1 MESNTEKIELYAVRS
16 FGERLTVVMDFLRQN
31 WKPVLIYLTYFLLPL
46 SLVQALNLNG
56 FMGGYLDILSSATH
70 GAEEPSASSLLSF
83 VLHTLGF
90 IGFYV
95 VGMLLLDAV
104 LYGMMRLY
112 QHGDGKLGAVEWK
125 DLKPDFMFS
134 LKRATILTLAST
146 AVGMAFLVV
155 LGLIMVGLAL
165 ISPALILL
173 GYLLM
178 LAVIIA
184 LLPPLSLI
192 TPAYVFEDN
201 TTLMGA
207 IRKGCRLGF
216 KTWGSTVAVMLILSL
231 IINIISQFTA
241 LPWSIMFIVK
251 MFFGLGLDGLDG
263 SFTESVF
270 FTFGTY
276 LSGVLQCFGGY
287 VASAALVIG
296 AAYLYGHAAE
306 KLDSFTVDSNI
317 QNFENL

>member
-1 MESNTEKIELYAVRS
+1 MEPNTEKIELYAVRS

-56 FMGGYLDILSSATH
+56 FMGGYLDILGSMSH
-70 GAEEPSASSLLSF
+70 GADDPSASSLLSF
-83 VLHTLGF
+83 VLHTLGYL
-90 IGFYV
+90 GFYI
-95 VGMLLLDAV
+95 VGMLLMEAV

-112 QHGDGKLGAVEWK
+112 QRGEGKLGTVQWK

-134 LKRATILTLAST
+134 LKRSAILALVGTL
-146 AVGMAFLVV
+146 VGIVLLVV
-155 LGLIMVGLAL
+155 FVLVVVGLAL
-165 ISPALILL
+165 ITPVLVLL
-173 GYLLM
+173 GYVLLLGVLIC
-178 LAVIIA
+178 LA
-184 LLPPLSLI
+184 PPLSLV
-192 TPAYVFEDN
+192 TPVYVFEDD

-207 IRKGCRLGF
+207 VRKGFRLGF
-216 KTWGSTVAVMLILSL
+216 KTWGGTVGVMLILSL
-231 IINIISQFTA
+231 IINIISQFTS
-241 LPWSIMFIVK
+241 LPWTIFFLVK
-251 MFFGLGLDGLDG
+251 MFFGLGIDGLDG
-263 SFTESVF
+263 SFTENVF